1 MCGIFGSFSSL
12 PKDLVSRF
20 SEISTLISHRGPD
33 AEGFFFSQDGKLGL
47 GHRRLSVMDLR
58 EVANQPM
65 TTVDG
70 RWKIVYNGEVYN
82 HAELRKLLLHEGVTV
97 WRTESDTEV
106 VLNAWAHW
114 GPGAVKRFNGMFA
127 FAVWDSELEELWL
140 CRDRLGIKPL
150 FYSTTQGLAFASET
164 KGVLPLLLQKPTVS
178 KHALKTFLHLGFIPE
193 PETIFEQINKFPSGH
208 YGRYKNGH
216 LELNSYWRPD
226 CQIREQSKATEEEAI
241 KSFQEGLYSSVK
253 YRMIADVPFGTF
265 LSGGTDSSLVTAI
278 ASDLSPQQLKTF
290 SIGFKE
296 AKFDESQFAAKV
308 ARHLGTDHTSVM
320 LTEKDAMPL
329 LLDMMAAF
337 DEPFADTSAI
347 PTMLVSQL
355 AREKVTVIL
364 TGDGGDE
371 LFLGY
376 GAYDWANRLSAG
388 LAKPLATPVSKLLA
402 YGNSRYK
409 RIGHL
414 FEKAGF
420 DSIRDHI
427 FSQEQYFFSNAEL
440 PSLLSEPFQTEP
452 YSYSDP
458 VDLARHLTA
467 AEQQALFDMKVYL
480 KDDLLTKVD
489 RSSMKYGLECRVPL
503 LDYRLVEMALNMP
516 VSLKKRN
523 GERKWMLK
531 KILESYLPKE
541 LVYRPKWGFSVPL
554 ASWLRGDMFFLIE
567 TYLDDDLVDAIGVV
581 NKKVVNALIKR
592 FLKGED
598 YLYQRIWALI
608 VVHRWMK
615 ENH

>member
-1 MCGIFGSFSSL
+1 MCGIFGAAVDGRPLDRVLFQT
-12 PKDLVSRF
+12 VSGV
-20 SEISTLISHRGPD
+20 LAHRGPD
-33 AEGFFFSQDGKLGL
+33 AEGLFFSPDGNLGL
-47 GHRRLSVMDLR
+47 GHRRLSVIDLR
-58 EVANQPM
+58 DIANQPM
-65 TTVDG
+65 STPDG
-70 RWKIVYNGEVYN
+70 RWTIVYNGEVYN
-82 HAELRKLLLHEGVTV
+82 YREVRQELALEGAGPFLTD
-97 WRTESDTEV
+97 SDTEV
-106 VLNAWAHW
+106 ILLAWRQW
-114 GPGAVKRFNGMFA
+114 GPQAVNRFNGMFA
-127 FAVWDSELEELWL
+127 FSIWDQQEEELWL

-150 FYSTTQGLAFASET
+150 FYSITNGLAFASEL
-164 KGVLPLLLQKPTVS
+164 KGVLPLLSRKPTVS
-178 KHALKTFLHLGFIPE
+178 KHAVKTFLHLGFIPE
-193 PETIFEQINKFPSGH
+193 PGTIFEEISKFPSGH

-216 LELNSYWRPD
+216 LELTAYWHPD
-226 CQIREQSKATEEEAI
+226 RLIQELSSASEEEAI
-241 KSFQEGLYSSVK
+241 QSFQEGLYSSVR

-278 ASDLSPQQLKTF
+278 ASDLSSQQLKTF

-308 ARHLGTDHTSVM
+308 ASCLGTDHTSVM
-320 LTEKDAMPL
+320 LEEKDAMPL
-329 LLDMMAAF
+329 LLEMMATF

-376 GAYDWANRLSAG
+376 GAHDWAKRLSAS
-388 LAKPLATPVSKLLA
+388 LARPVATPVSKLLA
-402 YGNSRYK
+402 HGNSRFK

-414 FEKAGF
+414 FEGAGF
-420 DSIRDHI
+420 ESIRDHI

-440 PSLLSEPFQTEP
+440 ARLLKDAYQTEP

-458 VDLARHLTA
+458 VDLARQLTA
-467 AEQQALFDMKVYL
+467 AEKQALFDLKVYL
-480 KDDLLTKVD
+480 KDDVLTKVD

-503 LDYRLVEMALNMP
+503 LDYRLVETALNMP
-516 VSLKKRN
+516 VSLKRRN
-523 GERKWMLK
+523 GERKWILK
-531 KILESYLPKE
+531 KILEDYLPKE

-554 ASWLRGDMFFLIE
+554 ASWLRGEMFFLIE
-567 TYLDDDLVDAIGVV
+567 TYLDDDLVDAISVV
-581 NKKVVNALIKR
+581 NKQVVNDLIKR

-598 YLYQRIWALI
+598 YLYQRLWALI

-615 ENH
+615 ENQ

>member
-1 MCGIFGSFSSL
+1 MCGIFGAAVDGRPLDRVLFQT
-12 PKDLVSRF
+12 VSGV
-20 SEISTLISHRGPD
+20 LAHRGPD
-33 AEGFFFSQDGKLGL
+33 AEGLFFSPDGNLGL
-47 GHRRLSVMDLR
+47 GHRRLSVIDLR
-58 EVANQPM
+58 DIANQPM
-65 TTVDG
+65 STPDG
-70 RWKIVYNGEVYN
+70 RWAIVYNGEVYN
-82 HAELRKLLLHEGVTV
+82 YREVRQELALEGAGPFLTD
-97 WRTESDTEV
+97 SDTEV
-106 VLNAWAHW
+106 ILLAWRQW
-114 GPGAVKRFNGMFA
+114 GPQAVNRFNGMFA
-127 FAVWDSELEELWL
+127 FSIWDQQEEELWL

-150 FYSTTQGLAFASET
+150 FYSITDGLAFASEL
-164 KGVLPLLLQKPTVS
+164 KGVLPLLSRKPTVS
-178 KHALKTFLHLGFIPE
+178 KHALKAFLHLGFIPE
-193 PETIFEQINKFPSGH
+193 PGTIFEEISKFPSGH

-216 LELNSYWRPD
+216 LELTAYWHPD
-226 CQIREQSKATEEEAI
+226 RRIQEQSNATEEEAI
-241 KSFQEGLYSSVK
+241 QSFQEGLYSSVK

-278 ASDLSPQQLKTF
+278 ASDLSSQQLKTF

-296 AKFDESQFAAKV
+296 AKFDESQFAMKV
-308 ARHLGTDHTSVM
+308 ASHLRTDHTSVM
-320 LTEKDAMPL
+320 LEEKDAMPL
-329 LLDMMAAF
+329 LLEMMATF

-376 GAYDWANRLSAG
+376 GAHDWARRLSAS
-388 LAKPLATPVSKLLA
+388 LARPFATPVSQLLA
-402 YGNSRYK
+402 HGNSRFK

-414 FEKAGF
+414 FEGAGF
-420 DSIRDHI
+420 ESIRDHI

-440 PSLLSEPFQTEP
+440 ARLINDSYQTKP

-458 VDLARHLTA
+458 AELARQLTA
-467 AEQQALFDMKVYL
+467 AEQQALFDLKVYL

-503 LDYRLVEMALNMP
+503 LDYRLVEMAINMP
-516 VSLKKRN
+516 VSLKRRN

-531 KILESYLPKE
+531 KILENYLPKA
-541 LVYRPKWGFSVPL
+541 LIYRPKWGFSVPL
-554 ASWLRGDMFFLIE
+554 ASWLRGEMFFLIE

-581 NKKVVNALIKR
+581 NKQVVNALIKR
-592 FLKGED
+592 FLRGED
-598 YLYQRIWALI
+598 YLYQRLWALI

-615 ENH
+615 ENQ